1 MLPKFIIFF
10 ILSASPVMA
19 QQNAIPDTTKVDS
32 VHAPQTSANH
42 VQEGQKPR
50 VDRDKRMPWIIALAV
65 LLFSVFTY
73 LTGKRRELRLERERL

>member
-32 VHAPQTSANH
+32 LHAPQTSANH
-42 VQEGQKPR
+42 VQEG
-50 VDRDKRMPWIIALAV
+50 
-65 LLFSVFTY
+65 
-73 LTGKRRELRLERERL
+73 